1 MKTFENSKIPR
12 VFELM
17 QEKGV
22 KGAQITRDLGVS
34 SGNISDWKSGKASPS
49 SAVLVALA
57 NYLDTTVEYL
67 TGESDEKESSVG
79 ITVSL
84 TSEESALIESYRNS
98 PENVRKAVKAL
109 LDFGG

>member
-1 MKTFENSKIPR
+1 MVNIDRIK
-12 VFELM
+12 ELAK
-17 QEKGV
+17 EKGIKIKFICSQLGLAETYLSNV
-22 KGAQITRDLGVS
+22 K
-34 SGNISDWKSGKASPS
+34 NGKDRMTDERLQKIADI
-49 SAVLVALA
+49 
-57 NYLDTTVEYL
+57 LDTTVEYL

-84 TSEESALIESYRNS
+84 TSEESALVESYRNS